1 MTHSAM
7 IDTPANST
15 DVNNAAV
22 NSTATQA
29 LLETHLKTLRLP
41 SFLQNHARVAE
52 EASKAGLGFDRYLLA
67 LAEQE
72 IAQRDRN
79 QQQRCIQ
86 SARFPMLKELADFD
100 FSALQSLNKARVL
113 ALTQGDYIAKA
124 ETVILLGA
132 PGLGKSHVASALAL
146 QACRQKQRVRFY
158 TAAGLVN
165 DLLAAQEKLQ
175 VQRVIQS
182 ALRQHLIVIDELG
195 FIPFTTLGAQLFF
208 QFCAAVYDRVAL
220 IITTNLPFTKWTQLF
235 QDETLT
241 AALLDRLTHR
251 CTILEFLGESYRFK
265 QRMKRHAKSKGGD
278 IADDTP

>member
-1 MTHSAM
+1 MTSSDSNTVH
-7 IDTPANST
+7 
-15 DVNNAAV
+15 
-22 NSTATQA
+22 A
-29 LLETHLKTLRLP
+29 LLDLHLKTLRLP
-41 SFLQNHARVAE
+41 AFIHNHARVAE
-52 EASKAGLGFDRYLLA
+52 EASKANMGFDRYLLA

-72 IAQRDRN
+72 VAQRDRN

-113 ALTQGDYIAKA
+113 ELAQGDYISKA

-165 DLLAAQEKLQ
+165 ELLVAQEKLQ
-175 VQRVIQS
+175 MPRLIQT
-182 ALRQHLIVIDELG
+182 ALRQQLIVIDELG
-195 FIPFTTLGAQLFF
+195 FIPFTQQGAQLFF
-208 QFCAAVYDRVAL
+208 QFCAAIYDRVAL
-220 IITTNLPFTKWTQLF
+220 MITTNLPFTKWAQLF

-241 AALLDRLTHR
+241 MALLDRVTQR
-251 CTILEFLGESYRFK
+251 CTVVEFMGESFRFK
-265 QRMKRHAKSKGGD
+265 QRMKRQTKAVKGGD
-278 IADDTP
+278 VIDSQS